1 MPAITHPP
9 QTRPHGAPSS
19 YQAQP
24 ARWRIT
30 ALPRHTRQLILAL
43 TSHVRRLRLPRP
55 DGYKLEPMP
64 RMRWYS

>member
-9 QTRPHGAPSS
+9 QTRPHGAPAA

-30 ALPRHTRQLILAL
+30 ALPRHARQLILAL
-43 TSHVRRLRLPRP
+43 TRHARRLRAPCP